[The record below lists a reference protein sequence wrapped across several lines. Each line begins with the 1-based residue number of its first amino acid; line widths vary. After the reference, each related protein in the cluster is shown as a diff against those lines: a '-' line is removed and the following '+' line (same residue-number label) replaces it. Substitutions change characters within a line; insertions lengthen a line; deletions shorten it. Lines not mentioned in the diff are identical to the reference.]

1 MRLGAISPWKEMIK
15 ASWCFWVSSRQ
26 LRTKADETC
35 TFNPLG
41 LLDDTNNHV
50 SVNWQVPRDHHP
62 GFPPRTC
69 DSKIHSW
76 TATVSRT
83 VFQFRAF

>member
-1 MRLGAISPWKEMIK
+1 MRLGVISPWKEMIK

-41 LLDDTNNHV
+41 LLDDTDNHV
-50 SVNWQVPRDHHP
+50 SVN
-62 GFPPRTC
+62 
-69 DSKIHSW
+69 
-76 TATVSRT
+76 
-83 VFQFRAF
+83 